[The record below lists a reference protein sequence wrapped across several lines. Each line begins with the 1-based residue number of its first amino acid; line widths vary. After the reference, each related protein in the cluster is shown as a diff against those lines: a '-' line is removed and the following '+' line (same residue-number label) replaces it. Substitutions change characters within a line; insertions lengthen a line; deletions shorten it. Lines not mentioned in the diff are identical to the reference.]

1 MGSQFSHRRK
11 HRQKSHSQSHAEGTV
26 SPVLQGHPLVP
37 TEKHQFIETNADLI
51 ALCNS
56 VREEHAFAF
65 DTEFIGED
73 SYYAHTCLI
82 QIATKRGVTLIDPFS
97 VDDLTPLYELIC
109 DPDIITIVH
118 AGIQDFEPVIRLHN
132 DSPKNIFDT
141 QIAAGFVGLPWPL
154 SLTKTIGTIL
164 NHTVGGHFTFSQW
177 DARPLTK
184 RQLHYAADDV
194 RYLIA
199 IHDDLQNKLRELDR
213 EQWLHSECQKFSNA
227 DTFEFN
233 TRQVVKKICGTKVP
247 KTRELKRIQ
256 ALAVLRN
263 SIAKEK
269 NLPPKDVYPNECIWH
284 LAKNL
289 ISNANQLSA
298 IRGFPKHIAVQF
310 GERIIQCLE
319 DSESVD
325 PVKLRKP
332 QKIES
337 EPKMRQELDG
347 AWSLFNAFC
356 VGQQLAPGLVSN
368 RQSFTDWYLW
378 LREGRDISA
387 SPLSHDWRAT
397 FLTDFSA
404 MINDQGSL
412 TFAFDNGLMVN
423 KASL

>member
-11 HRQKSHSQSHAEGTV
+11 HRQKSHSQSHAEGAV
-26 SPVLQGHPLVP
+26 SPILQGNPLVS
-37 TEKHQFIETNADLI
+37 TASHQFIDTNDKLI
-51 ALCNS
+51 ALCDV
-56 VREEHAFAF
+56 VREEKSFAF

-73 SYYAHTCLI
+73 SYYANTCLI
-82 QIATKRGVTLIDPFS
+82 QIATKREVVLIDPFLIDNLS
-97 VDDLTPLYELIC
+97 PLYELIC
-109 DPDIITIVH
+109 DPNIITIVH
-118 AGIQDFEPVIRLHN
+118 AGLQDFEPINRLHN

-154 SLTKTIGTIL
+154 SLTKTIGTVL

-199 IHDDLQNKLRELDR
+199 IHDHLRTKLHELKRED
-213 EQWLHSECQKFSNA
+213 WLKKECHKFSDPN
-227 DTFEFN
+227 TFEFN
-233 TRQVVKKICGTKVP
+233 TYQVVKKICGTKVP
-247 KTRELKRIQ
+247 KGKELKRIQ
-256 ALAVLRN
+256 SLSVLRN

-284 LAKNL
+284 LAKNT
-289 ISNANQLSA
+289 ISNTNQMGN

-310 GERIIQCLE
+310 GDRIIRCLE
-319 DSESVD
+319 DSESIE

-347 AWSLFNAFC
+347 AWALFNAFC
-356 VGQQLAPGLVSN
+356 VGQQMAPGLVSN
-368 RQSFTDWYLW
+368 RQRFTDWYLE
-378 LREGRDISA
+378 LREGSTVSP
-387 SPLSHDWRAT
+387 SPLSNDWRAT
-397 FLTDFSA
+397 FLANFNA
-404 MINDQGSL
+404 MIQDKSTL
-412 TFAFDNGLMVN
+412 TFTFNNGLMVN
-423 KASL
+423 NA